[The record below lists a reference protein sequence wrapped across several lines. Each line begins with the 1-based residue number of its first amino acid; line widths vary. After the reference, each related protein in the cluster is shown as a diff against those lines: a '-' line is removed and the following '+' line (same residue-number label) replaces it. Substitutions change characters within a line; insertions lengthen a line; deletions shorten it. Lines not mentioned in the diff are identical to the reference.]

1 MLTGPLRYES
11 VVLVIFV
18 SAARGDDVNPGTLA
32 SPVREIGKAIA
43 LATVGDTVLV
53 LDGGDY
59 APFAVSKSVS
69 IVAPGVHAEVVAP
82 PAPYGSRAVSVN
94 AGPGDVVVLR
104 GLALRGAGAT
114 VGIAFGSG
122 AVLRIEECSISNFVS
137 TADGIPGHGIEV
149 LAAGVLTVADSVLR
163 DNSQALRFQEGSRSR
178 GEIRNCRI
186 EGSGRIAAVG
196 DAEFNA
202 AGVEV
207 GHSTRVTVANS
218 QITGY
223 GLGFYVRGNVGSP
236 LAALTITGSTIT
248 NNRIG
253 VYADRT
259 GQVHLV
265 ESTVSLNADGL
276 FTLNNGII
284 YTAGNSAILG
294 NFTTNIGSGTVYFA
308 SDLS

>member
-1 MLTGPLRYES
+1 MIY
-11 VVLVIFV
+11 V
-18 SAARGDDVNPGTLA
+18 SATRGNDGNPGTLA
-32 SPVREIGKAIA
+32 SPVRQIAKGVA
-43 LATVGDTVLV
+43 LATAGDTVLV

-59 APFAVSKSVS
+59 TPFDVGKTLN
-69 IVAPGVHAEVVAP
+69 IVAHGVYAEVAAP
-82 PAPYGSRAVSVN
+82 PGPFGSRAVSVN
-94 AGPGDVVVLR
+94 AGPADVVVLR

-122 AVLRIEECSISNFVS
+122 RLLRIADCSISNFVS
-137 TADGIPGHGIEV
+137 TPEGFPGYGIDV
-149 LAAGVLTVADSVLR
+149 VAAGVLTLADSVLR
-163 DNSQALRFQEGSRSR
+163 DNSGALHFQGGVTSR

-186 EGSGRIAAVG
+186 EGSGRITAADGADINAVG
-196 DAEFNA
+196 
-202 AGVEV
+202 VQV
-207 GHSTRVTVANS
+207 GFSNRVTVANS
-218 QITGY
+218 LITGY

-236 LAALTITGSTIT
+236 LAALTITGSTVT

-265 ESTVSLNADGL
+265 GSTVSLNENGL

-284 YTAGNSAILG
+284 YTAGNNAILG
-294 NFTTNIGSGTVYFA
+294 NFTANIGSGTVFFA